1 MTCVALGAMFSLAI
15 FQEPIALDT
24 GWSHIGIA
32 SAMTLNFIVMGFGG
46 FFWGA
51 ASDRFGP
58 RIVVLIGAALLGLA
72 LVLSSRAGSLL
83 QFQLTYGIL
92 VGIAASTF
100 FAPMIAATTAWF
112 DENRGLAVS
121 LVSAGMG
128 VAPMTISPFARW
140 LISAYDWRT
149 GDADHRHRRLG
160 ALGAGGIAGAAC
172 ARSDRRGSRAAIRPR
187 ASDCRRSATVA
198 GVSLAAVH
206 RARADLLCLLRG
218 AFGADLPHGE
228 LRDDLRR
235 GADGGCQHLQ
245 RRGLAGLGGR
255 LIYGTLADRIGVK
268 PVLVGG
274 LLIQAVV
281 LMGYLFVSKL
291 GEFYMLALVFGS
303 AYGGVMP
310 LYAVLAREYF
320 GPKII
325 GTVFGAATMLSSL
338 GMAFGPL
345 IGGWI
350 FDTFRQL
357 FLAVHRLVD
366 GRARGGGDCAGVSG
380 AAGRARAAGVGG
392 CGVMMSLSTQ
402 GVGCLPPFWGR
413 AGSAEGML
421 SAPLR
426 HSSLPSYL
434 CLSQVSSAFKSL
446 NA

>member
-1 MTCVALGAMFSLAI
+1 MFSLAI
-15 FQEPIALDT
+15 FQEPIATDT

-32 SAMTLNFIVMGFGG
+32 CAMTLNFIVMGFGG

-58 RIVVLIGAALLGLA
+58 RPVVLIGAALLGLA

-112 DENRGLAVS
+112 HENRGLAVS

-140 LISAYDWRT
+140 LISASDWRT
-149 GDADHRHRRLG
+149 AMLIIGIGAWVLLIPAALLVRRAPETVALDADPM
-160 ALGAGGIAGAAC
+160 GAASGGAEAPLSQVFRSPQFILLGLTFFACC
-172 ARSDRRGSRAAIRPR
+172 AAHSGPIFHMVSY
-187 ASDCRRSATVA
+187 ATICGVA
-198 GVSLAAVH
+198 PMAAVSIYSV
-206 RARADLLCLLRG
+206 
-218 AFGADLPHGE
+218 E
-228 LRDDLRR
+228 
-235 GADGGCQHLQ
+235 
-245 RRGLAGLGGR
+245 GLAGLGGR
-255 LIYGTLADRIGVK
+255 LVYGTLADRIGVK

-274 LLIQAVV
+274 LLIQAAA

-291 GEFYMLALVFGS
+291 GEFYALALIFGS

-320 GPKII
+320 GQRIV

-350 FDTFRQL
+350 FDTFANYSWL
-357 FLAVHRLVD
+357 FIGSAMVGL
-366 GRARGGGDCAGVSG
+366 G
-380 AAGRARAAGVGG
+380 AAAIALAFPALPGERGRTAMGAA
-392 CGVMMSLSTQ
+392 
-402 GVGCLPPFWGR
+402 
-413 AGSAEGML
+413 E
-421 SAPLR
+421 
-426 HSSLPSYL
+426 
-434 CLSQVSSAFKSL
+434 
-446 NA
+446 